1 MQLLQKLW
9 LVQLE
14 DYLFFMSLAQNLLYG
29 LILILAAVRTV
40 NFKNYLCKAWGL
52 SVNYLMSVSF
62 REVGLE
68 WKKKKK

>member
-14 DYLFFMSLAQNLLYG
+14 YYLFFMSLAQNLLYG